1 MIEFEYYT
9 PKTLAE
15 ALNLYAE
22 FGDGARLY
30 AGGTELVNQIRA
42 GIVKP
47 RQLIDLKHIPGLDTF
62 EMTPAGL
69 KIGALTKVHDIEMSE
84 LIQSTFPAVSHAAGS
99 LGSVQVRNKA
109 TIGGNI
115 CRASPS
121 ADNIPPLLSLDAT
134 LTIVEKGCEKTV
146 PLREFLLGPGKTIL
160 KPGQIMT
167 EIYIPKLPAHSA
179 CTYIKLSP
187 RKQMDLA
194 VVGLALMLTTDK
206 TMSKCLNVRIA
217 MGAVG
222 PTAIRAPQA
231 EAVLIGNP
239 ITDELI
245 EKAAQVAAAECRPMN
260 DVRASE
266 WYRRKMVAVLVKRAF
281 KASLQTITVG
291 GHAIAENN

>member
-1 MIEFEYYT
+1 MIEFEYYA

-30 AGGTELVNQIRA
+30 AGGTELVTQIRA

-47 RQLIDLKHIPGLDTF
+47 RQLIDLKHIPGLDTI
-62 EMTPAGL
+62 EMTATGL
-69 KIGALTKVHDIEMSE
+69 KIAALAKVHDIEMSE
-84 LIQSTFPAVSHAAGS
+84 LIQKTFPAVSHAAGS

-121 ADNIPPLLSLDAT
+121 ADNIPPLVALDAT

-167 EIYIPKLPAHSA
+167 EIHIPPPAVSFCLHV
-179 CTYIKLSP
+179 YQIKP
-187 RKQMDLA
+187 AQ
-194 VVGLALMLTTDK
+194 TD
-206 TMSKCLNVRIA
+206 
-217 MGAVG
+217 G
-222 PTAIRAPQA
+222 PGGGRFSF
-231 EAVLIGNP
+231 
-239 ITDELI
+239 
-245 EKAAQVAAAECRPMN
+245 
-260 DVRASE
+260 DVNH
-266 WYRRKMVAVLVKRAF
+266 
-281 KASLQTITVG
+281 G
-291 GHAIAENN
+291 

>member
-1 MIEFEYYT
+1 
-9 PKTLAE
+9 
-15 ALNLYAE
+15 
-22 FGDGARLY
+22 
-30 AGGTELVNQIRA
+30 
-42 GIVKP
+42 
-47 RQLIDLKHIPGLDTF
+47 
-62 EMTPAGL
+62 
-69 KIGALTKVHDIEMSE
+69 
-84 LIQSTFPAVSHAAGS
+84 
-99 LGSVQVRNKA
+99 
-109 TIGGNI
+109 
-115 CRASPS
+115 
-121 ADNIPPLLSLDAT
+121 
-134 LTIVEKGCEKTV
+134 
-146 PLREFLLGPGKTIL
+146 
-160 KPGQIMT
+160 
-167 EIYIPKLPAHSA
+167 
-179 CTYIKLSP
+179 
-187 RKQMDLA
+187 MDLA

>member
-9 PKTLAE
+9 PKTLQE

-62 EMTPAGL
+62 EMTADWL
-69 KIGALTKVHDIEMSE
+69 KIGTLTKVHDIEMSE
-84 LIQSTFPAVSHAAGS
+84 LIQKTFPAVSHAAGS

-121 ADNIPPLLSLDAT
+121 ADNIPPLLALDAA
-134 LTIVEKGCEKTV
+134 LKIVEKDCEKTV

-167 EIYIPKLPAHSA
+167 EIHIPHLPAYST

-206 TMSKCLNVRIA
+206 ALSKCLNVRIA

-222 PTAIRAPQA
+222 PTAMRAIKA
-231 EAVLIGNP
+231 EAVLIGNK
-239 ITDELI
+239 ITDEI
-245 EKAAQVAAAECRPMN
+245 VEQAARAASAECKPMN

-281 KASLQTITVG
+281 KACLQTVTSG
-291 GHAIAENN
+291 GDAIAENN